1 MKVRS
6 LSKFSANDEMY
17 EDETGSQKG
26 ELQNGKIVKTKKFS
40 VNAFIRLISGII
52 AIM

>member
-17 EDETGSQKG
+17 EDEIGSQKG
-26 ELQNGKIVKTKKFS
+26 ELQNGKIIKTDKFS
-40 VNAFIRLISGII
+40 VNAFIILVSGII